1 MHGFIRNPGSCDV
14 VIDRLGHLAR
24 AFLGASGV
32 ETVEISRHRLF
43 STCVTLKQQFLG
55 LTRRADPLPLSA
67 PLLKL
72 TSFSRQSGP

>member
-32 ETVEISRHRLF
+32 ETVEISRAAYTRSRIH
-43 STCVTLKQQFLG
+43 VTDCLA
-55 LTRRADPLPLSA
+55 RV
-67 PLLKL
+67 
-72 TSFSRQSGP
+72 